1 MLSVLYELYYRVK
14 TYFNTVFNINNN
26 AFDFTNI
33 NEITKEKILIL
44 ESEIKV
50 MYNDINEK
58 SMYKMLKKIN
68 DDFDTS
74 TPINKIIDYL
84 EEESIFILQNKDNL
98 EVSINEIK
106 QNTHV
111 LELIHH
117 FKILQEIDTKKNEIK
132 KLYI

>member
-14 TYFNTVFNINNN
+14 TYFNTMFNINNN
-26 AFDFTNI
+26 VFDFTKI

-44 ESEIKV
+44 ETEINV

-58 SMYKMLKKIN
+58 YMYKMLKKIN
-68 DDFDTS
+68 DDFDTT
-74 TPINKIIDYL
+74 TPLNKVIDYL

-111 LELIHH
+111 LELIRH

-132 KLYI
+132 KLYK